1 MRVSIITGGGIGIGA
16 AVARRLAGP
25 NECLMLHGQG
35 ADAAGLERL
44 KAVASE
50 CQLAGAKVACHT
62 GDLADAGTASALVAA
77 ARTAFGSIDAVVHA
91 AGFADRRNFTQ
102 LPRSGLKRSFAVMA
116 MSFHE
121 LAAAALPDLTRGPQG
136 RVVAI
141 SSFVAHR
148 FAPEATYPASAAA
161 KAALEALVKCLAI
174 ELASSGATANVV
186 IPGHTRKDAGRL
198 GALDP
203 QTWQVVAKT
212 NPLQRLAEPDEVA
225 AAVAFLLSPEAGH
238 VTGALLP
245 VDGGLSLM

>member
-25 NECLMLHGQG
+25 DQCLMLHGQG
-35 ADAAGLERL
+35 ADEAGLERL
-44 KAVASE
+44 KAVGAE
-50 CQLAGAKVACHT
+50 CQRAGARVAWHA
-62 GDLADAGTASALVAA
+62 GDLANPGAASELVTA
-77 ARTAFGSIDAVVHA
+77 ARSAFGSIDAIVHA
-91 AGFADRRNFTQ
+91 AGFADRRGFTE
-102 LPRSGLKRSFAVMA
+102 LPRAGLDRSFAVMA
-116 MSFHE
+116 AAFHE

-148 FAPEATYPASAAA
+148 FVPGSTYPASAAA

-174 ELASSGATANVV
+174 ELAGSGATANAVM
-186 IPGHTRKDAGRL
+186 PGFTRKEAGRM

-203 QTWQVVAKT
+203 QAWQLAAKA
-212 NPLQRLAEPDEVA
+212 NPLARLAEPDEVA

-238 VTGALLP
+238 VTGAVLP
-245 VDGGLSLM
+245 VDGGLTLM